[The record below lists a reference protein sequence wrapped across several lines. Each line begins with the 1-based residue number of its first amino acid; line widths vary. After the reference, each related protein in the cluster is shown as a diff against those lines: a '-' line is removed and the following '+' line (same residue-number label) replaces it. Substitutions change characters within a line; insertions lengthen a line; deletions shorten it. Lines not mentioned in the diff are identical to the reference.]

1 MLAEDRRESWFC
13 VLERGFKVSRQHE
26 SDHELVA
33 ILFIIRSDGFI
44 LAGAF
49 RNRGPWATALAP

>member
-33 ILFIIRSDGFI
+33 VLFIIRSDGF
-44 LAGAF
+44 
-49 RNRGPWATALAP
+49 NS